1 MKKTIIIYTVLFT
14 LIGLT
19 ACQTQ
24 PSASPHLSNK
34 IETKQIQSSNQNNA
48 QNNQNTSAEDDGFKV
63 KNSVVNHQGCTITE
77 YENGSIDAVCP

>member
-1 MKKTIIIYTVLFT
+1 MKKMITTCTVLFT

-24 PSASPHLSNK
+24 PSVSPHLSNK
-34 IETKQIQSSNQNNA
+34 VETKQIQPSTQNNT
-48 QNNQNTSAEDDGFKV
+48 QNNQNTSAENDGFKI

-77 YENGSIDAVCP
+77 YENGSVDAVCP

>member
-1 MKKTIIIYTVLFT
+1 MKKSIIICTVFFT

-24 PSASPHLSNK
+24 PSASPHLSSK
-34 IETKQIQSSNQNNA
+34 VETKQTQAPTQN
-48 QNNQNTSAEDDGFKV
+48 NNQNASAEDDGFKV

-77 YENGSIDAVCP
+77 YENGSVDAVCP